1 MSDTLHHRYR
11 GEDLDRYRVALY
23 AQAMAARDGLAIP
36 DALLDPGDIEIE
48 WTKGNKPRAVIIRAP
63 SFELRVTV
71 ALTATTTNSQED
83 R

>member
-1 MSDTLHHRYR
+1 MTDNRDHYRYR

-48 WTKGNKPRAVIIRAP
+48 WTKGNRPRAVIIRAP
-63 SFELRVTV
+63 SFELRVIVTT
-71 ALTATTTNSQED
+71 TATINPNED

>member
-1 MSDTLHHRYR
+1 MTDTLHHRYR

-23 AQAMAARDGLAIP
+23 AQAMAARDGLTIP

-48 WTKGNKPRAVIIRAP
+48 WTKDNRPRAVIIRAP

-71 ALTATTTNSQED
+71 ALTATATNPNED